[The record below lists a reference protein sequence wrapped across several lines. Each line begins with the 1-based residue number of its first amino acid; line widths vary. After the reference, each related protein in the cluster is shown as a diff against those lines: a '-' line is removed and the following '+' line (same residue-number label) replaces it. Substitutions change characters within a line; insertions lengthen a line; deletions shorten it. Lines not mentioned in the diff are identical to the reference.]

1 MEANFTK
8 PFQWILDDRYRILF
22 HILFWCVIYVDELF
36 SLIGLTEPMGVSP
49 WLTFWSIVIDMI
61 LVYTTLYFFI
71 PKLLFKGKT
80 IAFLLSTLSLLL
92 LCCAA
97 TVYVNE
103 FSFLS
108 PYLEC
113 LECEPYTKRELA
125 SIYLQ
130 TCVYTGTVLSSAIGI
145 KIFKDFTRNQ
155 QTVNELRSS
164 SLEHELAYLKEQI
177 NPHFLFNALNN
188 IYVQTRKR
196 PEEAPESIL
205 LLSDLLRYQLYDS
218 AQKKVR
224 LDGEIEYLK
233 NYLKLDKLRK
243 SEGGNVSF
251 TVNGY
256 PNGHLVSP
264 FIFLPFVENA
274 LKHGSIGED
283 SFLKIQFD
291 ITETE
296 IKFTVVN
303 SKLAVALQEDQGG
316 IGLPN
321 VQRRLD
327 LLYPDRHEITV
338 NETAKTYETVL
349 KIII

>member
-1 MEANFTK
+1 MENNFTK
-8 PFQWILDDRYRILF
+8 PFQWILDDRYRVLF
-22 HILFWCVIYVDELF
+22 HILFWMVIYIDELF
-36 SLIGLTEPMGVSP
+36 SLIGLTEPIGR
-49 WLTFWSIVIDMI
+49 SIFALLIFLLIDVLLI
-61 LVYTTLYFFI
+61 YVTLYVFI

-80 IAFLLSTLSLLL
+80 RLFFFSTLGLLL
-92 LCCAA
+92 LCCVA
-97 TVYVNE
+97 TVYMGE
-103 FSFLS
+103 FSTL
-108 PYLEC
+108 LEHC
-113 LECEPYTKRELA
+113 NDCEPYTKRELA
-125 SIYLQ
+125 SIYVQ
-130 TCVYTGTVLSSAIGI
+130 TCVYTGTVLASAMGI
-145 KIFKDFTRNQ
+145 KIFKEFTRNQ

-188 IYVQTRKR
+188 IYVQTRKH
-196 PEEAPESIL
+196 PAEAPESIL

-243 SEGGNVSF
+243 SEDGNVSF
-251 TVNGY
+251 IVNGY

-291 ITETE
+291 ITETD

-303 SKLAVALQEDQGG
+303 SKLAVPHQDEQGG

-321 VQRRLD
+321 VKRRLD
-327 LLYPDRHEITV
+327 LLYPDKHKITV
-338 NETAKTYETVL
+338 NETAKTYGTVL
-349 KIII
+349 NIVI